1 MLSDKFKNYLHLHFI
16 VFVWGGFTAVLGK
29 LITIDA
35 LPLVWYR
42 MFWAAIFV
50 LLFIALRKNNLKVT
64 RKTLFLLL
72 GTGVVIALHWVT
84 FFSAIKV
91 SNVSV
96 ALATISSGAFFA
108 AILEPIWYKRKVIW
122 YEIVFGLIV
131 IGGLGLIFNIEA
143 SYKEGI
149 ILALISAFLAT
160 VFSLMN
166 GKLIKE
172 HKPSIIS
179 FYELGAG
186 VVFLSI
192 YMLFQGNLTQINFQL
207 STSDWIY
214 ILVLASF
221 CTAYAFIASVKIMK
235 FLSPYTVMLTTNLE
249 PVYGILLAFIIFGDS
264 EKMDPMFYLGAFIIL
279 ITVIANGVLKSRT
292 EKKNQKALKKQVVV

>member
-16 VFVWGGFTAVLGK
+16 VFVWGFTAVLGK

-42 MFWAAIFV
+42 MLFAALFV
-50 LLFIALRKNNLKVT
+50 LLFIVVRKNKLQVN
-64 RKTLFLLL
+64 RKTLLLLL
-72 GTGVVIALHWVT
+72 GTGVIIALHWVT
-84 FFSAIKV
+84 FFSSIKV

-96 ALATISSGAFFA
+96 TLATISSGAFFA

-122 YEIVFGLIV
+122 YEIIFGLIV
-131 IGGLGLIFNIEA
+131 IGGLGLIFNIDA

-149 ILALISAFLAT
+149 VLALISAFLAT

-192 YMLFQGNLTQINFQL
+192 YMLFQGNFSQVNFQL
-207 STSDWIY
+207 SVSDWIY
-214 ILVLASF
+214 ILILASF

-279 ITVIANGVLKSRT
+279 ITVIANGILKNRT
-292 EKKNQKALKKQVVV
+292 AKKNLKAANKQVVV